1 MNKLFLGVAALCLAA
16 CAGRPTEG
24 VQQQHK
30 TRADEFICENGETVK
45 VKILNTEQVLL
56 EIQGRFATMK
66 LAESASGSRYLADS
80 GLYGKGG
87 EWHLGKRGE
96 AYLTY
101 TDAVGKAV
109 ETVCQLEPQ
118 P

>member
-16 CAGRPTEG
+16 CAGRLSEG
-24 VQQQHK
+24 VQQQYK

-45 VKILNTEQVLL
+45 IKVLNTEQVLL
-56 EIQGRFATMK
+56 EMKGRFATMK
-66 LAESASGSRYLADS
+66 LAESASGSLYQADS

-96 AYLTY
+96 AYFAY
-101 TDAVGKAV
+101 TDAAGRESGTACRLKIR
-109 ETVCQLEPQ
+109 P
-118 P
+118 